1 MTQHRHY
8 LQSPSLH
15 QNHLAFIAEDDLW
28 LCDMTSMTTWRLTT
42 DFGTVRRPH
51 FSPCG
56 QWIAFSSDRDG
67 ACEAYVIAREG
78 GQPCKLTYTGNV
90 CLVVG
95 WQDAEHVLI
104 SSTFDRPFREGALY
118 RIHRSGGDLIDIPV
132 GPANAISYGETS
144 GSMVIQ
150 RHGYGYPS
158 WKRYQGGTCAELW
171 IKTSAT
177 TPFTLFCKQNANMIQ
192 PVWHA
197 GRVFFIS
204 DFQGHGN
211 VYSAKPDG
219 SDLRRHTHCEGFYV
233 RSFTLFAHTL
243 IYAQAGQ
250 LFTTT
255 IDTTTL
261 SNVKAT
267 HLALHLS
274 SAEPHN
280 ARRYDFTAKSV
291 ESMACNHNASMVSFC
306 HRGRLFFMPS
316 YQGPA
321 IMAHAETQRRYR
333 HCTWLAKTAH
343 VLAVCDDGDC
353 DYPVLFD
360 TSQTD
365 SAPKSW
371 PKVHLGRVLNLSPA
385 PKGDWVAIANHKHE
399 LMLFNSKTGKL
410 KTIAHS
416 RFATITQMDWS
427 SDGQWLCFAKQNSH
441 ETSQIMLYHL
451 AKDTHTEITAG
462 HYHDHAPCFDPGG
475 KYLYFLS
482 ERSLT
487 PSSDALCFQYNF
499 QKTTQ
504 AYACCLQEDA
514 QLPFYHHQKTAESD
528 ADDSTDDEAKKSK
541 DDAKQNK
548 KDKDA
553 ATAVE
558 ISLAGID
565 QRIVPFP
572 VEADQATKL
581 LALPGKVLFLT
592 SSAAECAHDASA
604 SPEQAG
610 SLEVYDLKELKFDHL
625 FDGISGAELSFDRSF
640 LYFSNHRK
648 QVRIIPAGGKPDS
661 KDESYR
667 RGGLINFAR
676 ARAPIDPQSEWQFM
690 IREAWRLQK
699 DFFWDQ
705 DMGEVAWNSIL
716 KNYQEVA
723 KRISTRAELNDLI
736 AELHGELGS
745 SHAYVIGGDLP
756 SKRDYQQGLLGARTT
771 FDTKVGAYRI
781 DRLIDSRDHSSD
793 ALLNPCRVPG
803 AQLAVG
809 DFICAVNGVPL
820 SQSFSVDQALE
831 QQAGQ
836 YVHLQV
842 KRKQAKDTLSQSV
855 IVKPSDCNQERLY
868 REWVEKNRAY
878 VTKHSNGKLGY
889 IHIPDMSKDGY
900 AEFMRSFLQA
910 FDCEGLVV
918 DVRFNGGGHVSSLI
932 LQKLA
937 LKRFGLDNAR
947 WHDANLCYPA
957 NSPRGCMV
965 GLCNE
970 YAGSDGDMFSY
981 AFKKMGLG
989 RLIGKRTWGGVIGI
1003 NVRHQ
1008 LLDGGV
1014 TTQPEYAIWLDGV
1027 GYGVENHGVDPDEV
1041 VEITPEQAAT
1051 GQDPQLDRAI
1061 AVALEELANCQYPD
1075 LDDLLAKTQKP
1086 SKKAPK
1092 LPKEALVSPVT

>member
-28 LCDMTSMTTWRLTT
+28 LCDLSTLATWRLTT

-95 WQDAEHVLI
+95 WQDADHVLI

-118 RIHRSGGDLIDIPV
+118 RVHRSGGDLIDISV
-132 GPANAISYGETS
+132 GPANSISYGKVS
-144 GSMVIQ
+144 GSVVIQ

-177 TPFTLFCKQNANMIQ
+177 TPFSLFCKQNANMIQ

-197 GRVFFIS
+197 ERIFFIS

-211 VYSAKPDG
+211 VYSAKSDG

-233 RSFTLFAHTL
+233 RSFTIHEQTL

-250 LFTTT
+250 LYSTSVETRT
-255 IDTTTL
+255 KTQA
-261 SNVKAT
+261 S
-267 HLALHLS
+267 HLAIRLS

-280 ARRYDFTAKSV
+280 ARRYDFSTKGIEAV
-291 ESMACNHNASMVSFC
+291 ACNHNASMVSFC

-321 IMAHAETQRRYR
+321 ILAHTETQRRYR
-333 HCTWLAKTAH
+333 HCTWLAKTPR

-365 SAPKSW
+365 STPTSW
-371 PKVHLGRVLNLSPA
+371 PKVHLGRVLTLSPA
-385 PKGDWVAIANHKHE
+385 PTGDWVAVANHKHE
-399 LMLFNSKTGKL
+399 LMLFNHKTGKL
-410 KTIAHS
+410 KTISHS
-416 RFATITQMDWS
+416 RFSTITQVDWS
-427 SDGQWLCFAKQNSH
+427 SDGQWLCYAKQNSH
-441 ETSQIMLYHL
+441 ETSQIILYNITE
-451 AKDTHTEITAG
+451 DTHSTVTSG
-462 HYHDHAPCFDPGG
+462 HYHDHAPCFDPEG

-487 PSSDALCFQYNF
+487 PSADALCFQYNF
-499 QKTTQ
+499 QKTTK
-504 AYACCLQEDA
+504 AYACCLQQDA
-514 QLPFYHHQKTAESD
+514 ERPFYHQQKAVESETED
-528 ADDSTDDEAKKSK
+528 TTDTKENKEDEKAKKEK
-541 DDAKQNK
+541 NIP
-548 KDKDA
+548 
-553 ATAVE
+553 TAVE
-558 ISLAGID
+558 ISLTDIE

-572 VEADQATKL
+572 VDAGQTTKL

-592 SSAAECAHDASA
+592 SSSAECAHDASISA
-604 SPEQAG
+604 EQAG

-625 FDGISGAELSFDRSF
+625 FDGISGAELSFDRNF
-640 LYFSNHRK
+640 LYYSNHRK
-648 QVRIIPAGGKPDS
+648 QVRIIPAGSKPDS

-667 RGGLINFAR
+667 RGGLLNFAR

-690 IREAWRLQK
+690 IQEAWRLQK

-705 DMGEVAWNSIL
+705 EMGEVAWTQVL
-716 KNYQEVA
+716 KNYMNVA

-756 SKRDYQQGLLGARTT
+756 DKRDYQQGLLGARTSY
-771 FDTKVGAYRI
+771 DAKAGAYRI
-781 DRLIDSRDHSSD
+781 DRLIDSQDHSSD

-803 AQLAVG
+803 VQLAEG
-809 DFICAVNGVPL
+809 DLIYAVNGIPL
-820 SQSFSVDQALE
+820 GQNHSVDQALE

-836 YVHLQV
+836 YVHLQI
-842 KRKQAKDTLSQSV
+842 KRSSSTNTSTESV
-855 IVKPSDCNQERLY
+855 IVKTSHCNHERLY

-878 VTKHSNGKLGY
+878 VTKHSQGKLGY

-910 FDCEGLVV
+910 FDCEGLVI

-981 AFKKMGLG
+981 AFKKMRLG

-1008 LLDGGV
+1008 LIDGGV

-1061 AVALEELANCQYPD
+1061 MIALEELQNHQYPD
-1075 LDDLLAKTQKP
+1075 LDDLLAKTKKP

-1092 LPKEALVSPVT
+1092 LPKEITVSPVA